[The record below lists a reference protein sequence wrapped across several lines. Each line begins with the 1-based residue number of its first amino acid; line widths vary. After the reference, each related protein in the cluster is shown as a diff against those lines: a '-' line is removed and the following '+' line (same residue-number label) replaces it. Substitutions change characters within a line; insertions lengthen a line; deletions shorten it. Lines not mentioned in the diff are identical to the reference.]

1 MRKTFASLT
10 LALIFCALALL
21 LSTPPYAGRT
31 AHAAQQQP
39 DPCVKCL
46 HKVEQRL
53 DKCIEKSG
61 GVFTQEC
68 ADNFNLDIVE
78 CYATVCE
85 Q

>member
-1 MRKTFASLT
+1 MRKTFAGLT

-21 LSTPPYAGRT
+21 FPTPYAGGT
-31 AHAAQQQP
+31 ARAEQS
-39 DPCVKCL
+39 DPCVKCQS
-46 HKVEQRL
+46 KVQQRL

-61 GVFTQEC
+61 EFTQEC
-68 ADNFNLDIVE
+68 ADEFNQGIVD